1 MTAETGQLEIFIEQ
15 AEYLE
20 TEYFQQW
27 TIEHPDEELILKKL
41 SQAGAKLITGPR
53 GCGKTT
59 LLLKAFHKLC
69 KDNGERTLPI
79 YVNFK
84 ASLKLEP
91 FYKKSAN
98 APFLFQQ
105 WLLYKIYHGL
115 YETLS
120 VLGASIPNAMALT
133 SDAVA
138 VRIQQLELGQGDGL
152 SEGVRSILPAHV
164 EKDIDRVLGEL
175 GYKRCVRFI
184 RVFRGQRT
192 QHRKACSCREEC

>member
-41 SQAGAKLITGPR
+41 SQAGAKLITGPFGDAVR
-53 GCGKTT
+53 QPY
-59 LLLKAFHKLC
+59 LLKAFHKLC
-69 KDNGERTLPI
+69 KDNGERTQPI

-120 VLGASIPNAMALT
+120 VPRCVHPQRDGVDG
-133 SDAVA
+133 SDALVA

-152 SEGVRSILPAHV
+152 SEGVRSILPA
-164 EKDIDRVLGEL
+164 R
-175 GYKRCVRFI
+175 
-184 RVFRGQRT
+184 
-192 QHRKACSCREEC
+192 